1 MALGSCSASRSC
13 FGSGLPPRPSPT
25 YPQLTGRVVDDA
37 DLLSAADIAELDADL
52 KALEDK
58 SSDQVVVVTLP
69 SLQGYT
75 IEDFGYQ
82 LGRHWGIGTK
92 EKDNGVLL
100 IVAPNERKVRI
111 EVGRGL
117 EPLLT
122 DAMSNV
128 IINGAILPRFRTG
141 DYAGGIKEGVKGI
154 ELVLTGDAAEL
165 AERVKGRRDADDP
178 KVDWLVVI
186 FWTLIILWFIWVTWR
201 STQRQAHRSGECGPS
216 SSPAR
221 LGWRLGRRRLERWQR
236 RGRLLRRRRELRRR
250 RLLGQLVGHVMEL
263 FSAEERATIEAA
275 ITKAERKTSGE
286 IVVVAATASAGYFAY
301 AHHVGGAS
309 RAPRALAADLSHQLA
324 GRAHLSRPARRLRH
338 RRGAHP
344 MGGFALRHRAAN
356 PSSAPARI
364 RRPSSSSWRRA
375 STPPRAAP
383 ACMIYVSFAER
394 YAEVIAD
401 EGIYRKVP
409 QATWNE
415 VVDTLTAHLA
425 RGARVEGFVTA
436 IETCGKILA
445 EHFPPGSVDHDELPN
460 HLIVLDGR
468 WSA

>member
-1 MALGSCSASRSC
+1 M
-13 FGSGLPPRPSPT
+13 
-25 YPQLTGRVVDDA
+25 VDDA

-69 SLQGYT
+69 SLQGFT

-128 IINGAILPRFRTG
+128 IINGAILPRFRSG

-178 KVDWLVVI
+178 KIDWLVVI
-186 FWTLIILWFIWVTWR
+186 FWTIIIVWFIWVTWR
-201 STQRQAHRSGECGPS
+201 STQRQAYGRSGGPVFI
-216 SSPAR
+216 PGP
-221 LGWRLGRRRLERWQR
+221 GWGGGSGGGWSGGSGGRRLLRW
-236 RGRLLRRRRELRRR
+236 RGKLRRRRRLR
-250 RLLGQLVGHVMEL
+250 QLVGHVMEL

-275 ITKAERKTSGE
+275 ITKAERNTSGE
-286 IVVVAATASAGYFAY
+286 IIVVAATASAGYFAY
-301 AHHVGGAS
+301 AIMWA
-309 RAPRALAADLSHQLA
+309 ALLALLVPWPLIYLTNWPVEHIYLAQLA
-324 GRAHLSRPARRLRH
+324 VFVIGAALTQWEDLRFAIVPKSIKRARAHQKAVEQFLAQSLHTTKGRT
-338 RRGAHP
+338 GV
-344 MGGFALRHRAAN
+344 
-356 PSSAPARI
+356 
-364 RRPSSSSWRRA
+364 
-375 STPPRAAP
+375 
-383 ACMIYVSFAER
+383 MIYVSFAEH

-415 VVDTLTAHLA
+415 VVDTLTAHLG

-445 EHFPPGSVDHDELPN
+445 EHFPPGSIDHDELPN